1 MSTPAWAGYA
11 ESQGAAQG
19 DGGDGSQIGVPGQQ
33 VVAKPIVRR
42 YTTQPTNSR
51 NTFRLKVFKTSEG
64 HFS

>member
-11 ESQGAAQG
+11 ESQGGGQDDTG
-19 DGGDGSQIGVPGQQ
+19 DGNQIGVPGQQ
-33 VVAKPIVRR
+33 AVAKPIVRR
-42 YTTQPTNSR
+42 YATQPTNSR

>member
-11 ESQGAAQG
+11 EGQDGEQ
-19 DGGDGSQIGVPGQQ
+19 DGGDGSQIGVPAQAA
-33 VVAKPIVRR
+33 VAPPIVRR